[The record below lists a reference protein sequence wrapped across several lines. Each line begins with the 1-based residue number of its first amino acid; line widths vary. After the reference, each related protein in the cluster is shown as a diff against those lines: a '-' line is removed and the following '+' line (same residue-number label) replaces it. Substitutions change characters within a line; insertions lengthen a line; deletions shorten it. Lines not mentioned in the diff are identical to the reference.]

1 MNPKRIGLGGL
12 RRNKRLVSPGEAIRP
27 RELCQR
33 TNQRKEKHSQTA
45 ERADGRI
52 YHREDTCGSCAIE
65 MRRREREHT
74 KYLDLDR
81 RAGGGP
87 AEGLRIAGSAA
98 LAREREKRRAR
109 APRRS
114 RYHRIREGRAECGE
128 ARPQAEGGRT
138 RGREGGGATWNRV
151 ASVNKGCSGGGDE

>member
-1 MNPKRIGLGGL
+1 
-12 RRNKRLVSPGEAIRP
+12 
-27 RELCQR
+27 
-33 TNQRKEKHSQTA
+33 
-45 ERADGRI
+45 
-52 YHREDTCGSCAIE
+52 

-114 RYHRIREGRAECGE
+114 RYHRIREGRAECESPDLLLSHAREREEAGAGRPADRGITVSGRGE
-128 ARPQAEGGRT
+128 RNAGRRGHRRRPDGHG
-138 RGREGGGATWNRV
+138 
-151 ASVNKGCSGGGDE
+151 